1 MTTPSTARIREADS
15 RNFLDPRMVGK
26 LQRLDLI
33 ARLVVEGFLT
43 GLHKSPYHGFSVEF
57 AEHRQYMPG
66 DPVRGVD
73 WKVFAKSDRYYIKQF
88 EEETNLRAHILID
101 TSTSMLFRG
110 DPALLRRKR
119 GKGDARGGAPVTD
132 AAEVS
137 KLRYAIDLAA
147 ALAYLMIQQQDAVGL
162 LLFSDRIHRL
172 VPPRSARTHLRIL
185 LRELEVEARRAAA
198 RHAQE
203 DEPRRTRIGECL
215 GYLAER
221 VPRRGLIILMTD
233 FWDANQE
240 EAMTALKHF
249 RHHQSEVV
257 VFHLQDPAE
266 VEFPYREEGLFRDVE
281 TGEQLNVLPWEVAKE
296 FRRRLDERVSFYK
309 RGCSENRID
318 YEQVLTSTPFDT
330 ALLRYL
336 EKRQRMR

>member
-1 MTTPSTARIREADS
+1 MREADS
-15 RNFLDPRMVGK
+15 RNFLDPRTVGK

-66 DPVRGVD
+66 DPVRSVD
-73 WKVFAKSDRYYIKQF
+73 WKVYAKSDRYYIKQF

-101 TSTSMLFRG
+101 TSSSMLFRG
-110 DPALLRRKR
+110 DPALLHRKK
-119 GKGDARGGAPVTD
+119 GKAEAETLEGRHDTGE
-132 AAEVS
+132 AEVT

-147 ALAYLMIQQQDAVGL
+147 SLAYLMIQQQDAVGL
-162 LLFSDRIHRL
+162 LLFSDKIHRL
-172 VPPRSARTHLRIL
+172 VPPRSARTHLRVV
-185 LRELEVEARRAAA
+185 LRELEVEARRAAT
-198 RHAQE
+198 RHAKE
-203 DEPRRTRIGECL
+203 DEPRQTRIGQCL
-215 GYLAER
+215 SYLAER
-221 VPRRGLIILMTD
+221 APRRGLIILMTD

-240 EAMTALKHF
+240 EALSALKHF
-249 RHHQSEVV
+249 RHRQNEVV

-266 VEFPYREEGLFRDVE
+266 VEFPYREEGLFLDVE

-296 FRRRLDERVSFYK
+296 FRRRMEERVAFYK

-318 YEQVLTSTPFDT
+318 YERVLTSTPFDM

-336 EKRQRMR
+336 EKRQRLH